1 MKELVRED
9 LCLDKCTFDTHKD
22 KIIEKVATNADVL
35 HLWSFCVPDADK
47 SVSHTLLRKVVE
59 LYVNIRGFTFSS
71 SCVELYKQATKKT
84 LSKSKALRTE
94 LKFISIVIIKFVC
107 ANIHIHNYFFLL
119 ISVRLHKGVFSSSMR
134 HFPCLGASAVPPY
147 CSTS

>member
-1 MKELVRED
+1 MEGNNVLVLYLGDMNSSDKSGDEEDWINAINCGGLWQINDDVFQTFLTMEELVRED

-59 LYVNIRGFTFSS
+59 LYVNIRGFAFAS
-71 SCVELYKQATKKT
+71 SCVALYKQANKKT

-94 LKFISIVIIKFVC
+94 LNLSQ
-107 ANIHIHNYFFLL
+107 
-119 ISVRLHKGVFSSSMR
+119 
-134 HFPCLGASAVPPY
+134 
-147 CSTS
+147 